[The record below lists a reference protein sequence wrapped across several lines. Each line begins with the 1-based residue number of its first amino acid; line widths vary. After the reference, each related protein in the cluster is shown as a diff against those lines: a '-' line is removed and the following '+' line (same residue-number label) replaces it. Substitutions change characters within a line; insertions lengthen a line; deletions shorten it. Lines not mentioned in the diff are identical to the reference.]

1 MIQRTDNSSSHYVFR
16 LLGRQRARVQR
27 TPGAT
32 LDARLAVLRQERR
45 SALIE
50 LELPDLGLGYLLLQA
65 GRLVHAQL
73 GDSGLEEALQK
84 IWSGASN
91 AYLYVLE
98 LDEEQTALACA
109 AVAGTP
115 WRVGET
121 LVETPSETHVETHL
135 ETHSAGSHADAARLA
150 AQLREQK
157 FSGVL
162 AMERGM
168 KLLIWRFHNGE
179 ALSAVEPPEGAQGA
193 RFTQISWPEQALPE
207 LNGAKSGSG
216 RLAQTQAA
224 PPLPPRTAS
233 RLPARES
240 SEVWAHFQTVMYAHL
255 GNRAARMVKIIR
267 NELGEFTGAELAER
281 LAEQVERVAGTAA
294 ARTFEKGI

>member
-207 LNGAKSGSG
+207 LNGAKK
-216 RLAQTQAA
+216 RLW
-224 PPLPPRTAS
+224 PFSPNAS
-233 RLPARES
+233 RPAPS
-240 SEVWAHFQTVMYAHL
+240 AAHRLEAPGARKFGSLGAFSDGDVRPSRQPRGAH
-255 GNRAARMVKIIR
+255 G
-267 NELGEFTGAELAER
+267 
-281 LAEQVERVAGTAA
+281 QDHP
-294 ARTFEKGI
+294 